1 MIETLS
7 FNDWGGG
14 PQVQGRPFINTSTTF
29 AAERCDE
36 QVCKSDASC
45 CSVWLSN
52 RHLELYLTH
61 CSAAAADTVKKRVK
75 TWVAKCAPL
84 DNDGHSVRR
93 ATQGPI
99 PI

>member
-1 MIETLS
+1 MTGK
-7 FNDWGGG
+7 GGA
-14 PQVQGRPFINTSTTF
+14 QVQGRPFINTSTTF

-36 QVCKSDASC
+36 QVC
-45 CSVWLSN
+45 VWLSN
-52 RHLELYLTH
+52 RHLELYLT
-61 CSAAAADTVKKRVK
+61 AAADTVKKRVK

>member
-1 MIETLS
+1 MTGK
-7 FNDWGGG
+7 GGA
-14 PQVQGRPFINTSTTF
+14 QVQGRLFINTSTTF

-36 QVCKSDASC
+36 QVC
-45 CSVWLSN
+45 VWLSN

-61 CSAAAADTVKKRVK
+61 CSAAAAAADTVKKRVK